1 MTWEYCHTGKIEF
14 SSYKLKGFSLSL
26 QYLKGTVN
34 TMSTIVI
41 AIIGFMENLLV
52 EEQLHLLEHL
62 TTFDMQAL
70 QQFSLEVLPFYLP

>member
-14 SSYKLKGFSLSL
+14 SSNKLKGFSLSL